1 MEHEALFYIDAS
13 VSLTE
18 EMAQVNWTSIYKQA
32 KSNGGMV
39 LFWNTGFSCL
49 GFTAPGTFC
58 IVFSK
63 DRLNIYLF
71 PHESPNP
78 SPVACEEGT

>member
-1 MEHEALFYIDAS
+1 MEHEALFYMYLYVLQEVLMEHEALFYIDAS

-18 EMAQVNWTSIYKQA
+18 EMAQVNWKSIYKQA

-58 IVFSK
+58 IIFRK
-63 DRLNIYLF
+63 DRLNI
-71 PHESPNP
+71 
-78 SPVACEEGT
+78 